1 MRPHAAAPPARVMT
15 AEFHRIRRLPPYV
28 FEEVNRLKAR
38 LRADGVDIIDFGM
51 GNPDMP
57 TPKHIVD
64 KLIET
69 ARDPKS
75 GRYSASKGILGLRRA
90 MAGYYQRR
98 FGVKLEPDTEVI
110 ATLGSKEGF
119 ANLAQALTAPGDV
132 IICPNP
138 AYPIHAYGFIMAGG
152 VIRHVPA
159 LSPEEY
165 LSGVSRAVRNSA
177 PPPSVMVV
185 SYPSN
190 PTAHWVDLDFYRDVV
205 ALAKRHD
212 MLILSDIAY
221 SEIYFE
227 NNPPPSILQVD
238 GARDLA
244 VEVNSLSKTYAM
256 AGWRVGMVVGN
267 ARVCAALAR
276 VKSYL
281 DYGAFTPI
289 QVAAAAALNG
299 PQECVDDIRATYKS
313 RRDVLISAMARAGWD
328 IPAPPASMFA
338 WAPLPEAFREAGSM
352 RFAKLLIEKAGVAVS
367 PGVAFGE
374 TGEGYVRIGLVENE
388 HRIRQAAR
396 NVKRFLDQSGQI
408 LSAAREA
415 AEANQE
421 PWA

>member
-1 MRPHAAAPPARVMT
+1 MT
-15 AEFHRIRRLPPYV
+15 PEFHRIRRLPPYV
-28 FEEVNRLKAR
+28 FEQVNRIKAR
-38 LRADGVDIIDFGM
+38 LRSEGVDIIDFGM

-75 GRYSASKGILGLRRA
+75 GRYSASKGIPGLRRA
-90 MAGYYQRR
+90 MAAYYARR
-98 FGVKLEPDTEVI
+98 FDVKLDPDTEVI
-110 ATLGSKEGF
+110 ATMGSKEGF

-177 PPPSVMVV
+177 PPPSVLIV

-190 PTAHWVDLDFYRDVV
+190 PTAQWVDLEFYKDAV
-205 ALAKRHD
+205 ALAKKHD
-212 MLILSDIAY
+212 MLVLSDIAY
-221 SEIYFE
+221 SEIYFD

-238 GARDLA
+238 GAKDIA

-267 ARVCAALAR
+267 ARMCSALAR

-289 QVAAAAALNG
+289 QVAATAALNG
-299 PQECVDDIRATYKS
+299 PQDCVDEIRATYKS
-313 RRDVLISAMARAGWD
+313 RRDTLVTAMARAGWD
-328 IPAPPASMFA
+328 IPAPSASMFA
-338 WAPLPEAFREAGSM
+338 WAPLPEQFKEAGSM
-352 RFAKLLIEKAGVAVS
+352 LFSKLLIEEAGVAVS

-374 TGEGYVRIGLVENE
+374 HGEGYVRIGLVENE

-396 NVKRFLDQSGQI
+396 NVKKFLDQSGQI
-408 LSAAREA
+408 LSRVRDQIPVE
-415 AEANQE
+415 
-421 PWA
+421 